1 MLRWLALAGGRRD
14 VRLGWSMTAGRL
26 ARMWASGADRDRA
39 IRILKESFV
48 AGRLA
53 FDEFE
58 ERVGRAIG
66 ALDFRELLT
75 LYDDLPVG
83 LFDRL
88 PAHPLDPGPSAGK
101 KRWG

>member
-1 MLRWLALAGGRRD
+1 
-14 VRLGWSMTAGRL
+14 
-26 ARMWASGADRDRA
+26 MWASGADRDRA

-66 ALDFRELLT
+66 ARDFRELLA

-83 LFDRL
+83 LYDRL
-88 PAHPLDPGPSAGK
+88 PAHPMDPCPSVGN
-101 KRWG
+101 KRRR

>member
-1 MLRWLALAGGRRD
+1 
-14 VRLGWSMTAGRL
+14 
-26 ARMWASGADRDRA
+26 MWASGADRDRA

-66 ALDFRELLT
+66 ARDFGELLT

-83 LFDRL
+83 LCDRL
-88 PAHPLDPGPSAGK
+88 PHTRSTRARPSARSAGDNAS
-101 KRWG
+101 RVR